1 MERLSRLAAATF
13 VAAGGLVH
21 LDLWRTGYRG
31 IRYIGPLF
39 AANVAVS
46 AVLALAVLVVRDRRV
61 VAAGI
66 GFAVASL
73 AALVASRTV
82 GLLGFTERAWTDD
95 ALRAATAE
103 VGAVVAL
110 AAAVVVATHRR
121 RLELA
126 PVPVRAGRRRAAR

>member
-1 MERLSRLAAATF
+1 MERLSRLAAGGDEGG
-13 VAAGGLVH
+13 GGLVH

-39 AANVAVS
+39 LANVAAS

-66 GFAVASL
+66 TFAVASL

-95 ALRAATAE
+95 AVRAATAE

-110 AAAVVVATHRR
+110 AAAVVAATYRR
-121 RLELA
+121 RLEAA
-126 PVPVRAGRRRAAR
+126 PVPVRAGRRRAVR